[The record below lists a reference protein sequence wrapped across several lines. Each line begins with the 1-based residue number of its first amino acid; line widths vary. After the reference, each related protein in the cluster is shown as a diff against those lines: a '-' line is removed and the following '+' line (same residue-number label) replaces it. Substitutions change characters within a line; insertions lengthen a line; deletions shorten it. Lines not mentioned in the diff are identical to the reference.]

1 MGSFPPNVFLF
12 TGHFFPE
19 NVFRPSTDP
28 PLKTTGGN
36 FLAWNSS
43 VKGETLTNIDRE
55 FQHGIR
61 GWTGAPEFARAVSAG
76 FPFTSSLRRDTGGPA
91 RRAAA
96 ASEGQQLM
104 PDPVTGCSP
113 RRCARAAQRDPA
125 ECRTHA

>member
-1 MGSFPPNVFLF
+1 MEFQ
-12 TGHFFPE
+12 
-19 NVFRPSTDP
+19 RKRID
-28 PLKTTGGN
+28 
-36 FLAWNSS
+36 
-43 VKGETLTNIDRE
+43 IDRE
-55 FQHGIR
+55 FQHGR
-61 GWTGAPEFARAVSAG
+61 PWDPRMDGGGPEFARAVSAG
-76 FPFTSSLRRDTGGPA
+76 FPFTYSLRRDTGGPA